1 MADSGYKNMS
11 MPAGCAQL
19 SMRILEDALE
29 KFELLEA
36 MQSLQDHSS
45 TDELSQRIG
54 DEISAVIQE
63 QKDLQHKYAELVV
76 QRAQLT
82 GYSNTEKL
90 KATEQEIKEVA
101 NGLNTKSKQLS
112 RTLIS
117 NPNIAENLL
126 KIAKERALLQRIFT
140 ITISELRSFPHNFQT
155 LEQTVI
161 GDKKDR
167 DDFEHLKSAEKKSRE
182 ELSSLKK
189 SLENEHRQHQL
200 DVNERNEMTMKLKV
214 DLHDLRNKSQMET
227 TYLQKETE
235 ARLNSTD
242 RTFQQRISDLNAEI
256 HLMEQ
261 KVSRERKVCEGNS
274 FFLKKKTKELSE
286 MGAEWQDH
294 YEDVKETKETE
305 LDKLTKDEEL
315 TRTTLEET
323 VGRYNTENSIK
334 KALIA
339 EDERREENRIWM
351 EKERELKEAAALQLQ
366 RAWHYYLKH
375 RPPPKKKGKKKKK

>member
-1 MADSGYKNMS
+1 MSVPAAD
-11 MPAGCAQL
+11 AHL
-19 SMRILEDALE
+19 SIRILEDALE

-76 QRAQLT
+76 QRATLT

-90 KATEQEIKEVA
+90 KATEEEIQEVSSQ
-101 NGLNTKSKQLS
+101 LNKKSKQLS

-117 NPNIAENLL
+117 NPNISENLL
-126 KIAKERALLQRIFT
+126 KIQKERALLQRIFT
-140 ITISELRSFPHNFQT
+140 ITISEMRSHPHNFQT

-167 DDFEHLKSAEKKSRE
+167 DDFDELKANEKRSRE
-182 ELSSLKK
+182 ELATLKK
-189 SLENEHRQHQL
+189 NLENEHRQHQL

-214 DLHDLRNKSQMET
+214 DLHDLRNKSAMET
-227 TYLQKETE
+227 TYLQKETG

-242 RTFQQRISDLNAEI
+242 RTFQQRITDLNAEI
-256 HLMEQ
+256 RLMEQ
-261 KVSRERKVCEGNS
+261 KVAREKKVCEGNS

-294 YEDVKETKETE
+294 YEDVKETKEAE
-305 LDKLTKDEEL
+305 LDKLTKDEET
-315 TRTTLEET
+315 TRNNLEET

-334 KALIA
+334 KSLIA
-339 EDERREENRIWM
+339 EDERREENRIRM

>member
-1 MADSGYKNMS
+1 MSSEGQPRAAHLPSADSH
-11 MPAGCAQL
+11 L
-19 SMRILEDALE
+19 SIRILEDALE

-76 QRAQLT
+76 QRATLT

-90 KATEQEIKEVA
+90 KTCEEEIKEVA
-101 NGLNTKSKQLS
+101 NGLNKKSKQLS

-117 NPNIAENLL
+117 NPNISENLL
-126 KIAKERALLQRIFT
+126 KIQKERALLQRIFT
-140 ITISELRSFPHNFQT
+140 ITISELRSYPHNFQT
-155 LEQTVI
+155 LEQTVV

-167 DDFEHLKSAEKKSRE
+167 HDFDELKANEKSSRE
-182 ELSSLKK
+182 ELATLKK
-189 SLENEHRQHQL
+189 NLENEHRQHQL
-200 DVNERNEMTMKLKV
+200 DVNERNETTMKLKV

-227 TYLQKETE
+227 TYLQKETG

-242 RTFQQRISDLNAEI
+242 RTFQQRITDLNSEI
-256 HLMEQ
+256 RLMEQ
-261 KVSRERKVCEGNS
+261 KVARERKVCEGNS

-294 YEDVKETKETE
+294 YEDVKEKKEAE
-305 LDKLTKDEEL
+305 LDKLTKDEDT
-315 TRTTLEET
+315 TRNTLEET

-334 KALIA
+334 KSLIA
-339 EDERREENRIWM
+339 EDERREENRIRM

-366 RAWHYYLKH
+366 RAWPVSYTHLTLPTK
-375 RPPPKKKGKKKKK
+375 RIV